1 LLRDK
6 CKVESPPKSIRLR
19 KKFLD
24 AGERKRKRK
33 RKRNE
38 KAKVTEAV

>member
-6 CKVESPPKSIRLR
+6 CKVESTPKSIRLR

-24 AGERKRKRK
+24 AGERKR
-33 RKRNE
+33 NE